1 MRGQLFKS
9 WGALALGL
17 SALTPCSGFAKAFPE
32 KPITIV
38 VPFAVGGPTDTS
50 ARVVAAAMTKGMGEK
65 IIVENIPGAGSVVG
79 TTHVANAK
87 PDGYTLLWGT
97 SSALAI
103 APHVY
108 SNIRYDPHTSFAP
121 VSLVVTSPFI
131 LAVRPSL
138 NVKTV
143 AQFVALAKAHP
154 GKLNFASTG
163 TGGSTHLTAELFQS
177 VAGISSVHV
186 PYNGG
191 APAMNALL
199 SKNVDYLFDTPT
211 TIVPMAKSGKILAL
225 AVTSAKRWPAL
236 PDVPTFQELGYKN
249 FESTTWFGL
258 LAPAGTPAD
267 RVTVLNKAVAAAL
280 QQPEVAKSLEHSGFV
295 VHPSSQREFSDRITA
310 DGKKWGAL
318 IKAANIHLK

>member
-1 MRGQLFKS
+1 MREKLSKT
-9 WGALALGL
+9 WAVLALGL
-17 SALTPCSGFAKAFPE
+17 CTLAPGSGFAKTFPE
-32 KPITIV
+32 KPVTIV

-50 ARVVAAAMTKGMGEK
+50 ARVVATALTGELGEK
-65 IIVENIPGAGSVVG
+65 VIVENIPGAGSVVG

-97 SSALAI
+97 SSGLAI
-103 APHVY
+103 APHIY
-108 SNIRYDPHTSFAP
+108 SNVRYDPAKSFAP
-121 VSLVVTSPFI
+121 VSMVVTSPFI

-138 NVKTV
+138 DVKTV

-211 TIVPMAKSGKILAL
+211 TIVPMAKSGRILAL
-225 AVTSAKRWPAL
+225 AVTSTQRWPAL

-267 RVTVLNKAVAAAL
+267 RTAVLNKAVATAL
-280 QQPEVAKSLEHSGFV
+280 RQPQVVKALEHSGFV
-295 VHPSSQREFSDRITA
+295 VHPSSEQEFAARIAA
-310 DGKKWGAL
+310 DGKKWEAL
-318 IKAANIHLK
+318 IEAAHIHVK

>member
-1 MRGQLFKS
+1 MRGQLSKT
-9 WGALALGL
+9 WAGMVLGL
-17 SALTPCSGFAKAFPE
+17 CALVPCSGFAKGFPD
-32 KPITIV
+32 KPVTIV

-50 ARVVAAAMTKGMGEK
+50 ARVVATALTQGLGEK
-65 IIVENIPGAGSVVG
+65 VIVENIPGAGSVVG

-108 SNIRYDPHTSFAP
+108 SNIRYDPLKSFEP
-121 VSLVVTSPFI
+121 VSMVVTSPFI

-138 NVKTV
+138 GVKSV
-143 AQFVALAKAHP
+143 AQFVALAKASP

-225 AVTSAKRWPAL
+225 AVTSAQRWPAL

-249 FESTTWFGL
+249 FEATTWFGL

-267 RVTVLNKAVAAAL
+267 RVAILNKAVAAVLQQADVDKAL
-280 QQPEVAKSLEHSGFV
+280 QHSGFV
-295 VHPSSQREFSDRITA
+295 VHPSSPQEFSSRIAA

-318 IKAANIHLK
+318 IAAAHIHLQ